1 MWFGWER
8 TRLGRSYTEFKRQ
21 KVCFV
26 IIWWFHFDFH
36 IFCHF
41 CSILLGLIFFVT
53 FDYQELSLLSPLH
66 LLFTSPHFIFYARKG
81 INTHT
86 QIYIYTY
93 TNTHTQIHIHKYKY
107 TNTSTQIHV
116 HKYTYT
122 NIHIQINVHKYTFF
136 LFIFSTQY
144 FCLFHLH
151 SSSNYF
157 YRRGHKAGVECLAY
171 DGLTTLLSGSERG
184 RDILDR
190 KNGRNMILFEEF
202 C

>member
-26 IIWWFHFDFH
+26 IICWFHFDFH

-53 FDYQELSLLSPLH
+53 FDYQELSLFFLP
-66 LLFTSPHFIFYARKG
+66 FTFSSPHLIFYARKG
-81 INTHT
+81 INTR
-86 QIYIYTY
+86 
-93 TNTHTQIHIHKYKY
+93 
-107 TNTSTQIHV
+107 TQIHV

-122 NIHIQINVHKYTFF
+122 NTRTQIHILSLHFFSPIF
-136 LFIFSTQY
+136 LFISSTISFQ
-144 FCLFHLH
+144 
-151 SSSNYF
+151 YF

-184 RDILDR
+184 RDILDT
-190 KNGRNMILFEEF
+190 KNGRNMILF
-202 C
+202 

>member
-1 MWFGWER
+1 M
-8 TRLGRSYTEFKRQ
+8 
-21 KVCFV
+21 
-26 IIWWFHFDFH
+26 IICWFHFDFH

-41 CSILLGLIFFVT
+41 CSILLVLIFFVT
-53 FDYQELSLLSPLH
+53 FDYQELSLFSPLH

-86 QIYIYTY
+86 QIYTY
-93 TNTHTQIHIHKYKY
+93 TNTHTQIHIHKYTY
-107 TNTSTQIHV
+107 TNTRTQIHV

-122 NIHIQINVHKYTFF
+122 DTRTQIHVHEYTYTNTRKQIHVHKYIYF
-136 LFIFSTQY
+136 LFISSTQY
-144 FCLFHLH
+144 FCLFHLQ

-171 DGLTTLLSGSERG
+171 DGLTTLLSGSGRG
-184 RDILDR
+184 RDMLDR
-190 KNGRNMILFEEF
+190 KNGRNMTLFEEY